1 MPVYVAGFDSAT
13 RDEVNVLYKPHQS
26 EILAY
31 NRMTVIEIKERNLA
45 IHKDNIHLTRHQV
58 REVDRRA
65 IEELGIPGIIL
76 MENAGRN
83 AANIIRQR
91 FEERRASS
99 HGNREVAIICGRGN
113 NGGDG
118 FVIARHLDNARIPVE
133 IWLACNPDLLTGD
146 ALTNFSIV
154 RQMDLPRHAF
164 DTVELI
170 TASGDKL
177 RSADILID
185 AVLGTGFHGQVRA
198 PLDAVIEAINRAD
211 DPWKIAIDLPS
222 GLDCDTG
229 KPSNATVQANET
241 ITFVARKAGFA
252 TSGSHDYTGRVHVAD
267 IGAPPGLIQTVLSG
281 DSSG

>member
-1 MPVYVAGFDSAT
+1 MANPDS
-13 RDEVNVLYKPHQS
+13 
-26 EILAY
+26 
-31 NRMTVIEIKERNLA
+31 
-45 IHKDNIHLTRHQV
+45 NIHLTRPQV

-65 IEELGIPGIIL
+65 IEELHIPGIIL

-99 HGNREVAIICGRGN
+99 RGDGGVAIICGKGN

-118 FVIARHLDNARIPVE
+118 FVIARHLANARIPVE
-133 IWLACNPDLLTGD
+133 IWLACNPDGLTGD
-146 ALTNFSIV
+146 AETNFNIV
-154 RQMDLPRHAF
+154 RQMNLPRHTFNKA
-164 DTVELI
+164 DRIAATGI
-170 TASGDKL
+170 KL
-177 RSADILID
+177 QSADILID

-198 PLDAVIEAINRAD
+198 PLDAVIEAINRAENT
-211 DPWKIAIDLPS
+211 WKFAIDLPS

-229 KPSNATVQANET
+229 RPSNATVHANET

-252 TSGSHDYTGRVHVAD
+252 TSGSNVYTGRVHVAD